1 MVPVSRWAGA
11 SGQRAEGETYTTL
24 RDWRWP
30 LTSVIQPALLIDK
43 ETEVQRWE
51 GTYSSSHNK
60 VIAELRALFPDF

>member
-1 MVPVSRWAGA
+1 M
-11 SGQRAEGETYTTL
+11 
-24 RDWRWP
+24 
-30 LTSVIQPALLIDK
+30 SVIQPALLIDK